1 MSDDGSTLVL
11 FRPLPADLR
20 LSAEEKRTVRAFTRT
35 LSERVAGQ
43 RPFTCL
49 ITNDAELQT
58 LNQRFLGH
66 DYPTDVLS
74 FPSRNGSRELGEI
87 ALSVERA
94 EAQAR
99 VLGHDRADEIRILML
114 HGVLHLTGLDHE
126 RDRGEMAAAERKWR
140 TEFALPLTLI
150 ARAARK
156 RTGHGSAPPSRKK
169 HMQPSA
175 GASQPVP
182 VVRAEQVRS

>member
-1 MSDDGSTLVL
+1 MSEDGSSLVL
-11 FRPLPADLR
+11 FRPLPAKIR
-20 LSAEEKRTVRAFTRT
+20 LSAEEKSTVRAFTRT
-35 LSERVAGQ
+35 LSECVVGR

-58 LNQRFLGH
+58 LNQKFLGH

-74 FPSRNGSRELGEI
+74 FPAGNGSRELGEI
-87 ALSVERA
+87 AISAERA

-99 VLGHDRADEIRILML
+99 SLGHDRADEIRILML

-126 RDRGEMAAAERKWR
+126 RDRGQMAAAEQKWR
-140 TEFALPLTLI
+140 AEFGLPVTLI

-156 RTGHGSAPPSRKK
+156 R
-169 HMQPSA
+169 
-175 GASQPVP
+175 
-182 VVRAEQVRS
+182 AEQLRS

>member
-1 MSDDGSTLVL
+1 MSEDGSTLVL
-11 FRPLPADLR
+11 FRPLPAEIR
-20 LSAEEKRTVRAFTRT
+20 LSAEEKRRVRTFTRQ
-35 LSERVAGQ
+35 LSERVAG
-43 RPFTCL
+43 RRHFTCL

-74 FPSRNGSRELGEI
+74 FPAGNGGKELGEI
-87 ALSVERA
+87 AVSAERA

-99 VLGHDRADEIRILML
+99 ALGHDRADEIRILML

-140 TEFALPLTLI
+140 TEFGLPLTLI
-150 ARAARK
+150 ARAAR
-156 RTGHGSAPPSRKK
+156 
-169 HMQPSA
+169 QI
-175 GASQPVP
+175 
-182 VVRAEQVRS
+182 RS